1 MPVQVR
7 AASTGSEPDRAALAT
22 LWLEYLTWANAAL
35 AAAHGVHLRRAEDA
49 VAADLTHL
57 DAYAPPQGA
66 LVLAE
71 DDAGALLGCA
81 ALRAS
86 APGVGEL
93 KRFYVRPVARR
104 SGAGRAMLAALIA
117 AAQRAGY
124 RALRLDS
131 ARFMAPAHALY
142 RAHGFVPVAPYAES
156 EIPPAYHAHW
166 VFMQLEL
173 PPADHPEE
181 CNPCPSPMPKR

>member
-1 MPVQVR
+1 MR
-7 AASTGSEPDRAALAT
+7 LRDANPDHQGDRSALAA
-22 LWLEYLTWANAAL
+22 LWLEYLVWANEAL
-35 AAAHGVHLRRAEDA
+35 AAAHGVRMGRAEDA
-49 VAADLTHL
+49 VAAALAHL

-93 KRFYVRPVARR
+93 KRFYVRPAARR
-104 SGAGRAMLAALIA
+104 CGAGSAMLHALIA
-117 AAQRAGY
+117 AARRAGY

-142 RAHGFVPVAPYAES
+142 RAHGFVPIAPYAES

-166 VFMQLEL
+166 VFMQLDL
-173 PPADHPEE
+173 TAAARTEE
-181 CNPCPSPMPKR
+181 QACPSPMPKR

>member
-1 MPVQVR
+1 MRLRR
-7 AASTGSEPDRAALAT
+7 ADIHAERDRAAVAA
-22 LWLEYLTWANAAL
+22 LWLEYLSWGNDAL
-35 AAAHGVHLRRAEDA
+35 QAAHGLRLGRAEDA
-49 VAADLTHL
+49 VADDLAHL

-86 APGVGEL
+86 VPGVGEL
-93 KRFYVRPVARR
+93 KRFYVRPGVRR
-104 SGAGRAMLAALIA
+104 HGAGCAMLQALIA
-117 AAQRAGY
+117 AARQAGY

-131 ARFMAPAHALY
+131 ARFMTPAHALY
-142 RAHGFVPVAPYAES
+142 RAHGFVPIAPYAES
-156 EIPPAYHAHW
+156 EIPPAYHTHW

-173 PPADHPEE
+173 TPAARPEE
-181 CNPCPSPMPKR
+181 